1 MSKLCKNGKYL
12 CEYEDGEVKTLYD
25 AFKRGAR
32 VSSKNMQQIMI
43 HAGILITCITIAP
56 LYHIS
61 QRRKKLQ
68 KSEERVI
75 KREQCLNFSLVDISY
90 LIYINVLGNR
100 LCIFGDLNYPSFLD
114 QNTGIQKF
122 VTIIYHP
129 KMSKTNFLD

>member
-32 VSSKNMQQIMI
+32 VSSKNMEQIMI
-43 HAGILITCITIAP
+43 YAGISTITIDP
-56 LYHIS
+56 QYHIS
-61 QRRKKLQ
+61 QRRKRSQ
-68 KSEERVI
+68 KSELRVI
-75 KREQCLNFSLVDISY
+75 KREHCLNFSLVDMSY

-114 QNTGIQKF
+114 YKYWYLEVCYDYLSSQNEQDH
-122 VTIIYHP
+122 Y
-129 KMSKTNFLD
+129 NFLD